1 MGPEPSTEQ
10 SPLDDDRVLDQAR
23 SPEARERLK
32 EHERRIYVPLL
43 LSALLP
49 IVVAASRSAT
59 DSRVSIVVN
68 VIAWFVFVYDLFV
81 HIRLERHYLRTK
93 VGVFDL
99 VVVILTAPWFL
110 IPGFGGSQ
118 ILMFARLARLVRLFF
133 VSKGARQLGRRLGS
147 VGLFSLGMLLF
158 CTWMAYIGE
167 HPTNPEFATY
177 RDSLWWGIVTLTT
190 VGYGD
195 IVPETE
201 KGRLAGVFLM
211 LTGIA
216 TLGIISGTLASA
228 FRSAGRATATQEGS
242 DEPGAGPAVD
252 DAATLRPAANG
263 GESIDDLPAQLEDLR
278 AHLLVLEEHVAT
290 LVARSSPSPPG

>member
-1 MGPEPSTEQ
+1 MGPEPSPKD
-10 SPLDDDRVLDQAR
+10 SPLDDERVLDQAR

-32 EHERRIYVPLL
+32 EHERRIYIPLL

-68 VIAWFVFVYDLFV
+68 VIAWFVFVYDLLV

-147 VGLFSLGMLLF
+147 VGLFAVAMLLF

-177 RDSLWWGIVTLTT
+177 GDSLWWGVVTLTT

-195 IVPETE
+195 IVPETQ

-216 TLGIISGTLASA
+216 TLGVISGTLASA
-228 FRSAGRATATQEGS
+228 FRSANRAAAEDAADQDDGGAT
-242 DEPGAGPAVD
+242 DAGPAD
-252 DAATLRPAANG
+252 EAPAAT
-263 GESIDDLPAQLEDLR
+263 DDLQAQLADLR
-278 AHLLVLEEHVAT
+278 AHLVVLEQHVTT
-290 LVARSSPSPPG
+290 LVERSSPSPPG